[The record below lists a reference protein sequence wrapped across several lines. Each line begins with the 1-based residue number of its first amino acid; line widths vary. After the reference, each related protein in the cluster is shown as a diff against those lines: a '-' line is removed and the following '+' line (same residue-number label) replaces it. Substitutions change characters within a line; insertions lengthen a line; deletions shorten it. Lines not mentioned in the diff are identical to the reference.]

1 MKHSSVP
8 TPGLQ
13 TESGGSKGV
22 VSSSSSS
29 KVIREDMPQLAREYT
44 SNLELDWKHKT
55 IYSMYLHDMR
65 L

>member
-22 VSSSSSS
+22 VSSSSSINVS
-29 KVIREDMPQLAREYT
+29 REERPQLTREYT
-44 SNLELDWKHKT
+44 SNLKLD
-55 IYSMYLHDMR
+55 
-65 L
+65 

>member
-22 VSSSSSS
+22 VSSNSSNMVS
-29 KVIREDMPQLAREYT
+29 REERPQLAREYT
-44 SNLELDWKHKT
+44 SNLELD
-55 IYSMYLHDMR
+55 
-65 L
+65 

>member
-29 KVIREDMPQLAREYT
+29 KVSREERPQLTREYT
-44 SNLELDWKHKT
+44 SNLKLD
-55 IYSMYLHDMR
+55 
-65 L
+65 